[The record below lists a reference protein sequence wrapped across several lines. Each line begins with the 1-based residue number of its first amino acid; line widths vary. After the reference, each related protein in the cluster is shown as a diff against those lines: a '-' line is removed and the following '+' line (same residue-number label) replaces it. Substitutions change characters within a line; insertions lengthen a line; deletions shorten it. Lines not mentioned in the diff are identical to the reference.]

1 MGAYVLK
8 EKSYRLL
15 EGAMI
20 SKSRQNVLDSPSSV
34 HFLVLARPVA
44 GSPRRDGIDLCSSA
58 SGRIVGSLSRRELD
72 LITEPLQ
79 KSL

>member
-15 EGAMI
+15 EGAII
-20 SKSRQNVLDSPSSV
+20 SKSRQNVLDSPPFV
-34 HFLVLARPVA
+34 HFLTKIRPA
-44 GSPRRDGIDLCSSA
+44 AASPRRDGIDLRNSA

-79 KSL
+79 KFL